1 MKILARNTQD
11 RDVVGNESN
20 DACTSRGADR
30 AQPECSSSSP
40 AVRHARPIR
49 RRRREQGSGGEARV
63 HSHPRT
69 SVSLVVDPRSQVT
82 YGAQWRESARQE
94 RDAHRLAY
102 VRATFFCLFIYLFNN
117 QPLLLPT
124 LRTAILFAGQHARS
138 PPHGSSLR
146 SIKPYPAQLDALHAH
161 MLAVPE
167 IFILRTRLRHHHIDA
182 HTSSISLSKA
192 SSSTLQRCLLCMVS
206 LQSSR
211 RSG

>member
-1 MKILARNTQD
+1 VGPIPPLVCSAIPDTVNHTLRRMKIARKTQD

-20 DACTSRGADR
+20 DACASRGADR

-94 RDAHRLAY
+94 RDARRPPRL
-102 VRATFFCLFIYLFNN
+102 RTCNLFLPFFIYLIIN
-117 QPLLLPT
+117 P
-124 LRTAILFAGQHARS
+124 
-138 PPHGSSLR
+138 SSYLR
-146 SIKPYPAQLDALHAH
+146 SGQRSCLPVNMHVRRLMVHLCVRSN
-161 MLAVPE
+161 L
-167 IFILRTRLRHHHIDA
+167 ILL
-182 HTSSISLSKA
+182 SLMPCTPICLQFQRFLYKA
-192 SSSTLQRCLLCMVS
+192 SSPSY
-206 LQSSR
+206 
-211 RSG
+211 